1 MQKGHNAGADHW
13 SWGVMLYEMIVG
25 MTPFY
30 DGIVDQMGLFKNIVK
45 CRMEFPEGNFMSAES
60 KDLITRMLTVNPND
74 RLGSFARADLD
85 IREHKFFEGI
95 NWVELGKKNV
105 KVPFKPK
112 VKDPLDGSNFDDYS
126 KLEAKAKKEK
136 VHKLTGAEQKLFSK
150 F

>member
-1 MQKGHNAGADHW
+1 MI
-13 SWGVMLYEMIVG
+13 YEMIVG

-45 CRMEFPEGNFMSAES
+45 CRMEFPEGDFMSLES
-60 KDLITRMLTVNPND
+60 KDLIKRMLTVNPND
-74 RLGSFARADLD
+74 RLGSFAGADED
-85 IREHKFFEGI
+85 IKNHPFFEDI
-95 NWVELGKKNV
+95 DWVKLANKEA

-112 VKDPLDGSNFDDYS
+112 VSDPLDGSNFDDYS

-136 VHKLTGAEQKLFSK
+136 VQKLTAAEQKLFAR